1 MKKQTLTNQIMNSF
15 FIKCYSKN
23 KNTCHYFSR
32 KMNCCTNERSDLCE
46 SASNHRE
53 ELFKY

>member
-23 KNTCHYFSR
+23 KNTCPYFNH
-32 KMNCCTNERSDLCE
+32 KMNCCMNERSDLCKN
-46 SASNHRE
+46 ASNYQE